1 MTEFSWRTRSDNL
14 ARLGRETFDVA
25 IIGGG
30 ITGAGLALDAA
41 LRGLG
46 TVLIEK
52 RDFAAGTSSRS
63 TKLIHGGLRYLEHYD
78 FAMVR
83 EGLRERA
90 ILTRIAPHL
99 AEPFPFL
106 VPVYRERRRN
116 YSHPLLM
123 RAGMILYGLLAGR
136 FGPGRHRKLS
146 TVEALDY
153 APGLDPDGLEGA
165 LLYYDGLTNDSR
177 LVIDLL
183 KSAHREGAC
192 LINHA
197 RVTGL
202 VMNDAGRLSGLTLSD
217 EYGEDEISCRARVV
231 INATGVWMEETLRL
245 PGGNPGNVQKQ
256 VRPSKG
262 IHLTVAAER
271 LPVRG
276 AWLIPSL
283 VGHRFYFVVPWEGRV
298 NIGTTDTDYAGS
310 RENPPALESE
320 VAEILGAINA
330 YFPDAGLEPSDVIT
344 SWAGLRPLISDPG
357 VKNTTDISRQEEVLE
372 SADGLISIAG
382 GKLTTYRL
390 MAENGI
396 NLAQRRLL
404 ERGEIELPQRS
415 STANR
420 HICGGDLDRSALSE
434 LARRMAAENELPLVT
449 AEHLVFNYGSEAPQV
464 LELCAEDENLR
475 QPLIEGLPHIVAEA
489 LYAIRAEMAVTVT
502 DVMTRRTRLAMLAGA
517 GSLAAARTV
526 AGLIGRE
533 LGLSREEQERQ
544 IEEYRVE
551 LMLEYSPPG
560 QNEPTR

>member
-217 EYGEDEISCRARVV
+217 EYGEGEISCRARVV

-283 VGHRFYFVVPWEGRV
+283 AGHRFYFVVPWEGRV

-404 ERGEIELPQRS
+404 ERGEIELPRRS

-551 LMLEYSPPG
+551 LMLEYSTPG

>member
-1 MTEFSWRTRSDNL
+1 MTEFSWRTRSQNL
-14 ARLGRETFDVA
+14 AGLGRETFDVA

-41 LRGLG
+41 LRGLR

-136 FGPGRHRKLS
+136 FGPGRHRRLS
-146 TVEALDY
+146 TAEALDY

-177 LVIDLL
+177 LVIDLI

-197 RVTGL
+197 KATGL
-202 VMNDAGRLSGLTLSD
+202 VRDDEGRLSGLTLSD
-217 EYGEDEISCRARVV
+217 EFGGGEIGCRARAI

-245 PGGNPGNVQKQ
+245 PGGNAGNVLKQ

-262 IHLTVAAER
+262 IHLTVSAER

-283 VGHRFYFVVPWEGRV
+283 AGHRFYFVVPWEGRV
-298 NIGTTDTDYAGS
+298 NIGTTDTDYIGS
-310 RENPPALESE
+310 RENPQALEAE
-320 VAEILGAINA
+320 VAEILAAINA
-330 YFPDAGLEPSDVIT
+330 YFPDARLKTSDVIT

-372 SADGLISIAG
+372 SADGMISIAG

-396 NLAQRRLL
+396 NLAQKRLQ
-404 ERGEIELPQRS
+404 ERGEIELLQRS

-420 HICGGDLDRSALSE
+420 QICGGDLDRSALSE
-434 LARRMAAENELPLVT
+434 LSRRMAAENELPLMT
-449 AEHLVFNYGSEAPQV
+449 TEHLVFNYGSEAPQV
-464 LELCAEDENLR
+464 VELCAEDERLR
-475 QPLIEGLPHIVAEA
+475 QPLINGLPHIMAEA
-489 LYAIRAEMAVTVT
+489 LYAVRCEMAVTVT
-502 DVMTRRTRLAMLAGA
+502 DVMTRRTRLAMLAGV

-526 AGLIGRE
+526 AAIIRQE
-533 LGLSREEQERQ
+533 LGLTGEEELRQ
-544 IEEYRVE
+544 IEEYQLE
-551 LMLEYSPPG
+551 LTTEYAPPG
-560 QNEPTR
+560 QSDPTR